1 LGLGAYY
8 QTPAITSYYLYML
21 SSSADLSLC
30 PLYLPSGY
38 IYPQTSTS
46 QGVNYE
52 QQISYDAMIAAALL
66 DA

>member
-1 LGLGAYY
+1 LGLIIRHQPSPHIIY
-8 QTPAITSYYLYML
+8 TCYLRRQI
-21 SSSADLSLC
+21 C
-30 PLYLPSGY
+30 PSVLYICHLGY